1 MPVSE
6 LNGYSTRRLLTV
18 LLISHRNLAIS
29 RRTTNLAIDS
39 MNVWVRD
46 DADGDDATTHID
58 CTLRNVLDLVANDSV
73 NDDDDAKD
81 DDDDDDDDNDGD
93 DDDSVASDF
102 VDDEDDDND
111 DDSKTRQLCD
121 FKA

>member
-1 MPVSE
+1 MEEKKPLATGFTMPVSE

-58 CTLRNVLDLVANDSV
+58 C
-73 NDDDDAKD
+73 KD
-81 DDDDDDDDNDGD
+81 DS
-93 DDDSVASDF
+93 SVI
-102 VDDEDDDND
+102 
-111 DDSKTRQLCD
+111 SKHKTCIRQR
-121 FKA
+121 